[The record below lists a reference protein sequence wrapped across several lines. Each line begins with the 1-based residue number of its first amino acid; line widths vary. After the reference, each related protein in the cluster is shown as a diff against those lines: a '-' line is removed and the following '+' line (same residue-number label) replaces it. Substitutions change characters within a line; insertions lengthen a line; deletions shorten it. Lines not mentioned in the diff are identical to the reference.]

1 MHRMHTHPRTPIVQA
16 FIVLLLATAGL
27 AGCASRPAVL
37 HPSTWHMPW
46 RKAGTPP
53 PAVVSELAVQ
63 AVDGVATPVVPQYW
77 NRNTLRV
84 DLSAM
89 SGSGTLSLLPN
100 AVNGWPLR
108 IEFTVRPG
116 SMQQLEASGD
126 KRVVFNIA
134 DSGELLLL
142 PLGSGVYTP
151 ATKVLT
157 LRWE

>member
-1 MHRMHTHPRTPIVQA
+1 MNRMHTHSRTSAVQA
-16 FIVLLLATAGL
+16 LIVLLLATAGL

-53 PAVVSELAVQ
+53 PVIVSELAIQ
-63 AVDGVATPVVPQYW
+63 AADGAIAPIVPQYW

-89 SGSGTLSLLPN
+89 AGSGMLSLLPS

-116 SMQQLEASGD
+116 SMQQLEVSGD
-126 KRVVFNIA
+126 KRVVFNVA
-134 DSGELLLL
+134 ASGELLLL
-142 PLGSGVYTP
+142 PLGSGAYTP
-151 ATKVLT
+151 ATKSLT